1 MTDQTISPPKEHTE
15 SFRPFGQIVATGV
28 AADDYMERY
37 AADFCEWVRGFV
49 IKMSPV
55 ALKHASLDDYLGD
68 LLKAYFALNPIGK
81 VIGAPF
87 VMRVDA
93 TNSRREPDLQ
103 VILKSNPG
111 ELTEAYMH
119 GPADICIEI
128 VSTESVARDY
138 GEKFEEY
145 EAGGV
150 REYWILDPLRTQTHF
165 YRLDENGIY
174 RQILPDADGN
184 YRTPLLPQ
192 FVLHV
197 PTLWEDTL
205 PDIVAIVE
213 AAREMVKKI

>member
-1 MTDQTISPPKEHTE
+1 MTDQTIAPPKEQVE
-15 SFRPFGQIVATGV
+15 PSRPMGPIVATGV
-28 AADDYMERY
+28 SADEYMERY
-37 AADFCEWVRGFV
+37 AAHFYEWVRGFV

-55 ALKHASLDDYLGD
+55 ALKHDSLDDYVRD
-68 LLKAYFALNPIGK
+68 LLKAYFSFNPIGR

-87 VMRVDA
+87 VMRLDS
-93 TNSRREPDLQ
+93 THSRREPDLQ
-103 VILKSNPG
+103 VILKTNPG
-111 ELTEAYMH
+111 ELTETYMH

-128 VSTESVARDY
+128 VSAESVARDY

-150 REYWILDPLRTQTHF
+150 REYWILDPIRSQTHF

-174 RQILPDADGN
+174 RLILPDAEGN

-205 PDIVAIVE
+205 PDLVAIVE
-213 AAREMVKKI
+213 AVRAMLSP